1 MLRSPRTRHIAR
13 APHRKAAVL
22 PEIYK
27 NPNGLSTWRRIGE
40 PTPNDIP
47 TLPEVS
53 GEFEKLALIVAR
65 AAKVDI
71 VASFATVTGAQHYLR
86 ESRVRVRPARKGHL
100 PQSAISTCSPSYIA
114 EPQGGS
120 RQS

>member
-53 GEFEKLALIVAR
+53 GEFESLALIVAR
-65 AAKVDI
+65 AAKVEI
-71 VASFATVTGAQHYLR
+71 VASFATVAGAQHYLR
-86 ESRVRVRPARKGHL
+86 ESRVRVRSALKGDC
-100 PQSAISTCSPSYIA
+100 PESAISTCAAWYIA
-114 EPQGGS
+114 EAQGIS
-120 RQS
+120 